1 MGSHPDP
8 TTTFAPGS
16 IIVHMNRGAEPDALV
31 ATPNGFKT
39 KLTILATVT
48 ALTVGIHYGW
58 LIEPFFGHVHWIHV
72 IHGRFC
78 YIPIVIAAAWFG
90 MRGGLLAAGVISLLV
105 LPYILGSDLPT
116 TTLVTEYV
124 EIVFYF
130 AIGGL
135 IGFLVD
141 REFTARR
148 KQQDAQLQVERT
160 QKLSLVGQI
169 AAGVAH
175 EIKNPLASIKG
186 AADILTDRTTTEADR
201 EEFNGI
207 LRSEVKRIDATVS
220 EFLEFAR
227 PKKTELR
234 QLNYTETVRAGLR
247 QIENQAKRS
256 DITLQTN
263 LTDHIQVDGDSEK
276 LHQLLLNLVLNAI
289 QASPAGATITV
300 SLDRTDT
307 GHARLRVKDEGEG
320 IPEKV
325 QPHLFEPFFTTKA
338 SGTGLG
344 LAVVKAIVD
353 DHRGEIAIDSRPGAG
368 TEVRVTLPPAGERR

>member
-1 MGSHPDP
+1 MVSPDSP
-8 TTTFAPGS
+8 
-16 IIVHMNRGAEPDALV
+16 
-31 ATPNGFKT
+31 KT
-39 KLTILATVT
+39 KMLVLAGAI

-58 LIEPFFGHVHWIHV
+58 LVEPFFGHVHWLHV

-90 MRGGLLAAGVISLLV
+90 LRGGLVVAGLISAAV

-116 TTLVTEYV
+116 TNLISEWV

-130 AIGGL
+130 ALGGL

-141 REFTARR
+141 RELAARQR
-148 KQQDAQLQVERT
+148 QQRAELQVERS

-186 AADILTDRTTTEADR
+186 ATDILTDPATSADDRT
-201 EEFNGI
+201 EFSDI
-207 LRSEVKRIDATVS
+207 LRSEVRRIDATVT

-227 PKKTELR
+227 PKHTELR
-234 QLNYTETVRAGLR
+234 RIDLSEITRTCLR
-247 QIENQAKRS
+247 QIETQTRAAEV
-256 DITLQTN
+256 TLATAIRDRVIVN
-263 LTDHIQVDGDSEK
+263 GDPEK
-276 LHQLLLNLVLNAI
+276 LHQMMLNLLLNAI
-289 QASPAGATITV
+289 QASHPGQQIGV
-300 SLDRTDT
+300 SLQLLPTADIVLTISDS
-307 GHARLRVKDEGEG
+307 GDGIARADLERV
-320 IPEKV
+320 
-325 QPHLFEPFFTTKA
+325 FEPFYTTRS

-353 DHRGEIAIDSRPGAG
+353 SHGGQIRIDSTPGRG
-368 TEVRVTLPPAGERR
+368 TTMIVELPQWREGDR